1 METAKVLNNGL
12 NQVIQLPNE
21 YKITSDEMIVH
32 KVGNAIILLEKE
44 DSWQTFLNGI
54 DGFSDDFLNEG
65 RELIEVNRE
74 SL

>member
-1 METAKVLNNGL
+1 MATAKILNNGI

-21 YKITSDEMIVH
+21 YKIRSDEMIVH

-44 DSWQTFLNGI
+44 DRWQTFLNGI
-54 DGFSDDFLNEG
+54 DSFSDDFLNEG
-65 RELIEVNRE
+65 RESIEVTRE